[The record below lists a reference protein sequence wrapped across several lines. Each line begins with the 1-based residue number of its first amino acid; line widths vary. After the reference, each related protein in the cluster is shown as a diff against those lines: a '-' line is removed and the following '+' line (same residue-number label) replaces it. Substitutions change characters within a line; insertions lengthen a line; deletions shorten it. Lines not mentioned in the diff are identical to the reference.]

1 MRMAYDERERRMVLL
16 ACCFAGFITPL
27 LSTMMNL
34 SLVNIGQEFGAGSHQ
49 LAYVNTAFL
58 LSSVVFM
65 VPMAKVGD
73 IVGKKRIFMTGV
85 AVIAVTCLVAP
96 FSPDFWFLIACRAVM
111 GLGSA
116 CIVTTSVS
124 MITDVFP
131 HENRGGAIG
140 LQTMCVYIGL
150 AAGPVVGGLLNDAFG
165 WHSLFYIIVPIAV
178 VAVVC
183 MMAFRS
189 EIRPD
194 EGGRFDSKG
203 SVLYGIAIFLSMG
216 GMINLPET
224 WAYAMLVVGVLFLAV
239 FVWSQ
244 LRTPHHLLNVRL
256 FKGRVFSGSCLA
268 TFMNYAS
275 SYSIS
280 YFLALYLQS
289 IGNLTATE
297 AGMLMLV
304 QPAIQAVLTPY
315 FGRLSDR
322 LADKRILPTVGLVIS
337 AFGIATI
344 LTYGVGTPLSTVVV
358 TQIIIGIGFSMF
370 SAPNTS
376 IIMGSVDPRETGEAS
391 AMVAVMRQTGMMV
404 SMGIAMLF
412 ISMIMGSADDI
423 VPGTYG
429 SFIEV
434 LRCSFAVCTVA
445 CILGAAV
452 SMMRGR
458 DSAEANSF

>member
-194 EGGRFDSKG
+194 GGGRFDSKG
-203 SVLYGIAIFLSMG
+203 SVLYGIAIVLSMG

-322 LADKRILPTVGLVIS
+322 LADKRVLPTVGLVIS

-412 ISMIMGSADDI
+412 ISVIMGSADNLS
-423 VPGTYG
+423 PETYD
-429 SFIEV
+429 SFITV
-434 LRCSFAVCTVA
+434 MRCSFGVCVAMCMVGAVVSLFRGKGSVA
-445 CILGAAV
+445 EC
-452 SMMRGR
+452 S
-458 DSAEANSF
+458 

>member
-203 SVLYGIAIFLSMG
+203 SVLYGIAIVLSMG

-297 AGMLMLV
+297 AGMFMLV

-322 LADKRILPTVGLVIS
+322 LADKRVLPTVGLVIS

-412 ISMIMGSADDI
+412 ISVIMGSADNLS
-423 VPGTYG
+423 PETYD
-429 SFIEV
+429 SFITV
-434 LRCSFAVCTVA
+434 MRCSFGVCVAMCIVGAVVSLFRGKGSVA
-445 CILGAAV
+445 EC
-452 SMMRGR
+452 S
-458 DSAEANSF
+458 

>member
-1 MRMAYDERERRMVLL
+1 MAMAYTQAERKLVLL

-34 SLVNIGQEFGAGSHQ
+34 SLVNIGQEFSAGSHQ

-65 VPMAKVGD
+65 VPMAKVGN
-73 IVGKKRIFMTGV
+73 IVGKKRTFMAGV
-85 AVIAVTCLVAP
+85 IVIAVASFVAP
-96 FSPDFWFLIACRAVM
+96 FSPSFWFLIGCRAIM

-116 CIVTTSVS
+116 CIVTTSIS
-124 MITDVFP
+124 MITDVYP
-131 HENRGGAIG
+131 PEHRGGAIG

-165 WHSLFYIIVPIAV
+165 WHSLFFVIVPIAV

-183 MMAFRS
+183 MSAFKS
-189 EIRPD
+189 EIRPE
-194 EGGRFDSKG
+194 EGGRMDSRG
-203 SVLYGIAIFLSMG
+203 SVLYGVGILLAMAGL
-216 GMINLPET
+216 INLPET
-224 WAYAMLVVGVLFLAV
+224 WAYVSLVIGIVVIGV
-239 FVWSQ
+239 FVWWQ
-244 LRTPHHLLNVRL
+244 LRVPYHLLNVRL

-280 YFLALYLQS
+280 YFMALYLQS
-289 IGNLTATE
+289 IGALTATQ

-322 LADKRILPTVGLVIS
+322 LGDKRILPTAGMVVS
-337 AFGIATI
+337 AVGIATI
-344 LTYGVGTPLSTVVV
+344 MTYGTEADLVLVVV
-358 TQIIIGIGFSMF
+358 TQVIIGFGFSMF

-376 IIMGSVDPRETGEAS
+376 IIMGSVEPKETSEAS
-391 AMVAVMRQTGMMV
+391 AMVAVMRQTGMML
-404 SMGIAMLF
+404 SMGVAMLF
-412 ISMIMGSADDI
+412 ISVIMGSADNLA
-423 VPGTYG
+423 PETYD
-429 SFIEV
+429 SFITV
-434 LRCSFAVCTVA
+434 MRYSFGVCVAMCLVGAV
-445 CILGAAV
+445 V
-452 SMMRGR
+452 SMFRGKG
-458 DSAEANSF
+458 SVEAN

>member
-203 SVLYGIAIFLSMG
+203 SVLYGIAIVLSMG

-322 LADKRILPTVGLVIS
+322 LADKRVLPTVGLVIS

-412 ISMIMGSADDI
+412 ISVIMGSADNLSPETHD
-423 VPGTYG
+423 
-429 SFIEV
+429 SFIIV
-434 LRCSFAVCTVA
+434 MRCSFGVCVAMCIVGAVVSLFRGKGSVA
-445 CILGAAV
+445 EC
-452 SMMRGR
+452 S
-458 DSAEANSF
+458 

>member
-1 MRMAYDERERRMVLL
+1 MAYDERERRMVLL

-85 AVIAVTCLVAP
+85 AVIAVTCLIAP
-96 FSPDFWFLIACRAVM
+96 FSPDFWFLITCRAVM

-203 SVLYGIAIFLSMG
+203 SVLYGIAIVLSMG

-297 AGMLMLV
+297 AGILMLV

-322 LADKRILPTVGLVIS
+322 LADKRVLPTVGLVIS

-458 DSAEANSF
+458 GSAEANSF

>member
-203 SVLYGIAIFLSMG
+203 SVLYGIAIVLSMG

-322 LADKRILPTVGLVIS
+322 QADKRVLPTVGLVIS

-412 ISMIMGSADDI
+412 ISVIMGSADNLF
-423 VPGTYG
+423 PETYD
-429 SFIEV
+429 SFITV
-434 LRCSFAVCTVA
+434 MRCSFGVCVAMCIVGAVVSLFRGKGSVA
-445 CILGAAV
+445 EC
-452 SMMRGR
+452 S
-458 DSAEANSF
+458 

>member
-203 SVLYGIAIFLSMG
+203 SVLYGIAIVLSMG

-244 LRTPHHLLNVRL
+244 LRTPLHLLNVRL

-322 LADKRILPTVGLVIS
+322 LADKRVLPTVGLVIS

-412 ISMIMGSADDI
+412 ISVIMGSADNLS
-423 VPGTYG
+423 PETYD
-429 SFIEV
+429 SFITV
-434 LRCSFAVCTVA
+434 MRCSFGVCVAMCIAGAVVSLFRGKGSVA
-445 CILGAAV
+445 EC
-452 SMMRGR
+452 S
-458 DSAEANSF
+458 

>member
-203 SVLYGIAIFLSMG
+203 SVLYGIAIVLSMG

-322 LADKRILPTVGLVIS
+322 LADKRVLPTVGLVIS

-458 DSAEANSF
+458 GSAEANSF

>member
-85 AVIAVTCLVAP
+85 AVIAVTCLIAP

-203 SVLYGIAIFLSMG
+203 SVLYGIAIVLSMG

-322 LADKRILPTVGLVIS
+322 LADKRVLPTVGLVIS

-445 CILGAAV
+445 CILGAVV

-458 DSAEANSF
+458 GSAEANSF

>member
-203 SVLYGIAIFLSMG
+203 SVLYGIAIVLSMG

-322 LADKRILPTVGLVIS
+322 LADKRVLPTVGLVIS

-358 TQIIIGIGFSMF
+358 TQIIIVIGFSMF

-376 IIMGSVDPRETGEAS
+376 IIMGSVDPREPGEAS

-412 ISMIMGSADDI
+412 ISVIMGSADNLS
-423 VPGTYG
+423 PETYD
-429 SFIEV
+429 SFITV
-434 LRCSFAVCTVA
+434 MRCSFGVCVAMCIVGAVVSLFRGKGSVA
-445 CILGAAV
+445 EC
-452 SMMRGR
+452 S
-458 DSAEANSF
+458 

>member
-203 SVLYGIAIFLSMG
+203 SVLYGIAIVLSMG

-322 LADKRILPTVGLVIS
+322 LADKRVLPTVGLVIS

-412 ISMIMGSADDI
+412 ISVIMGSADNLSQE
-423 VPGTYG
+423 TYD
-429 SFIEV
+429 SFITV
-434 LRCSFAVCTVA
+434 MRCSFGVCVAMCMVGAVVSLFRGKGSVA
-445 CILGAAV
+445 EC
-452 SMMRGR
+452 S
-458 DSAEANSF
+458 

>member
-203 SVLYGIAIFLSMG
+203 SVLYGIAIVLSMG

-304 QPAIQAVLTPY
+304 QPTIQAVLTPY

-322 LADKRILPTVGLVIS
+322 LADKRVLPTVGLVIS

-412 ISMIMGSADDI
+412 ISVIMGSADNLS
-423 VPGTYG
+423 PETYD
-429 SFIEV
+429 SFIIV
-434 LRCSFAVCTVA
+434 MRCSFGVCVAMCIVGAVVSLFRGKGSVA
-445 CILGAAV
+445 EC
-452 SMMRGR
+452 S
-458 DSAEANSF
+458 

>member
-203 SVLYGIAIFLSMG
+203 SVLYGIAIVLSMG

-322 LADKRILPTVGLVIS
+322 LADKRVLPTVGLVIS

-412 ISMIMGSADDI
+412 ISVIMGSADNLS
-423 VPGTYG
+423 PETYD
-429 SFIEV
+429 SFITV
-434 LRCSFAVCTVA
+434 MRCSFGVCVAMCMGGAVVSLFRGKGSVA
-445 CILGAAV
+445 EC
-452 SMMRGR
+452 S
-458 DSAEANSF
+458 

>member
-150 AAGPVVGGLLNDAFG
+150 AASPVVGGLLNDAFG

-203 SVLYGIAIFLSMG
+203 SVLYGIAIVLSMG

-224 WAYAMLVVGVLFLAV
+224 WAYAMLMVGVLFLAV

-315 FGRLSDR
+315 FGRMSDR

-412 ISMIMGSADDI
+412 ISVIMGSADNLS
-423 VPGTYG
+423 PETYD
-429 SFIEV
+429 SFITV
-434 LRCSFAVCTVA
+434 MRCSFGVCVAMCMVGAVVSLFRGKGSVA
-445 CILGAAV
+445 EC
-452 SMMRGR
+452 S
-458 DSAEANSF
+458 

>member
-203 SVLYGIAIFLSMG
+203 SVLYGIAIVLSMG

-224 WAYAMLVVGVLFLAV
+224 WAYVMLVVGVLFLAV

-322 LADKRILPTVGLVIS
+322 LADKRVLPTVGLIIS

-412 ISMIMGSADDI
+412 ISVIMGSADNLS
-423 VPGTYG
+423 PETYD
-429 SFIEV
+429 SFITV
-434 LRCSFAVCTVA
+434 MRCSFGVCVAMCMVGAVVSLFRGKGSVA
-445 CILGAAV
+445 EC
-452 SMMRGR
+452 S
-458 DSAEANSF
+458 